1 MKCAAALL
9 LVLTTV
15 ITDAL
20 NIWPAPKG
28 IETGNVTASIGGS
41 LDASFFQLD
50 ADSKLLASAFERYAT
65 LTFPHVSHSSDGGLS
80 SLKIHVD
87 DLDES
92 HPQLG
97 VDESYNLDVTSS
109 DATLKAKT
117 VWGALYVVFT

>member
-1 MKCAAALL
+1 MKCATLL
-9 LVLTTV
+9 LLLTTV

-20 NIWPAPKG
+20 NIWPAPKE
-28 IETGNVTASIGGS
+28 IKTGNVTASIGGN
-41 LDASFFQLD
+41 LDVSFFRLEG
-50 ADSKLLASAFERYAT
+50 DSKLLASAFERYAT

>member
-1 MKCAAALL
+1 MKCATLL
-9 LVLTTV
+9 LLLTTV

-20 NIWPAPKG
+20 NVWPAPKE
-28 IETGNVTASIGGS
+28 IKTGNVTASIGGN
-41 LDASFFQLD
+41 LDVSFFQLEG
-50 ADSKLLASAFERYAT
+50 DSKLLASAFERYAT

-80 SLKIHVD
+80 SLNIHVD

>member
-1 MKCAAALL
+1 MKCATLL
-9 LVLTTV
+9 LLLTTV

-20 NIWPAPKG
+20 NVWPAPKE
-28 IETGNVTASIGGS
+28 IKTGNVTASIGGN
-41 LDASFFQLD
+41 LDVSFFQLEG
-50 ADSKLLASAFERYAT
+50 DSKLLASAFERYAT

>member
-1 MKCAAALL
+1 MKCAALV

-20 NIWPAPKG
+20 NIWPAPKD
-28 IETGNVTASIGGS
+28 IETGNVTASIGGT

-50 ADSKLLASAFERYAT
+50 GDSKLLPSAFERYAT
-65 LTFPHVSHSSDGGLS
+65 LTFPHVSHSSDGGIS

-97 VDESYNLDVTSS
+97 VDESYNLDVTST
-109 DATLKAKT
+109 DATLKAAT

>member
-1 MKCAAALL
+1 MKFAAALL

-20 NIWPAPKG
+20 NIWPAPKE
-28 IETGNVTASIGGS
+28 IKTGNVTASIGGS

-65 LTFPHVSHSSDGGLS
+65 LSFPHVSHSSDGGLS

>member
-1 MKCAAALL
+1 MKCASAFTSSNNGDHRCIEHLASSK
-9 LVLTTV
+9 
-15 ITDAL
+15 D
-20 NIWPAPKG
+20 

-41 LDASFFQLD
+41 LMRLFQLD

-109 DATLKAKT
+109 DATLVT